1 MDLNGNRIT
10 KRGIELLQDPT
21 LNKSTAFTEE
31 ERQARGLVGLIPD
44 VIETEE
50 TQINRVMQQLNDNS
64 SDLDRYIYLI
74 SLLDN
79 DETLFYK
86 VVMSDPAHFL
96 PVIYSPTIGEA
107 CLKFGHIFQRP
118 RGMYIS
124 IRRKGHVKEIL
135 RNWPEKDVRFICV
148 TDGERIL
155 GLGDLGANGMGI
167 PIGKLQLY
175 TACAAVP
182 PHVLLPVF
190 LDMGTN
196 NRDCIN
202 DPLYLGIRQTRP
214 PAEEIYEF
222 TDEFMSAVQEVF
234 PQCCIH
240 FEDWGGVDAINLLER
255 YRENYCCFND
265 DIQGTSGVILAGI
278 INALKI
284 AGSRLKDQ
292 RILFLGAGS
301 AAIGIA
307 DLIVSAMMQDGLT
320 KEEAVSRIW
329 LFDTKGLVE
338 SSRSKVKSFQ
348 KPYAHTHTPTRDFAE
363 AIGSV
368 KPTAIIGVST
378 TGKAFNRRVIET
390 MATINDRPII
400 FALSNPTDH
409 AECTPD
415 EAYEWS
421 RGRAIYAAGI
431 QFPPV
436 EYNGK
441 KFVPSQANN
450 MYVYPAIGMAVY
462 ATQAKRI
469 TDDMFIAAA
478 HAVAE
483 QVTQAELDSGKIYPH
498 QSNILETELYTAT
511 KVAEVIFD
519 KSLAGV
525 DRPENIRA
533 FIESHAYKPEY
544 KSLM

>member
-1 MDLNGNRIT
+1 MALQRSYTT
-10 KRGIELLQDPT
+10 KRGVELLQDPS

-31 ERQARGLVGLIPD
+31 ERQARGLIGLIPD

-50 TQINRVMQQLNDNS
+50 TQIQRVMQQLDHNS

-86 VVMSDPAHFL
+86 VVMSDPARFL

-124 IRRKGHVKEIL
+124 IKRKGRVKEIL

-148 TDGERIL
+148 TDGGRVL

-175 TACAAVP
+175 TACAAVSP
-182 PHVLLPVF
+182 CVLLPVF
-190 LDMGTN
+190 LDTGTN
-196 NRDCIN
+196 NKSCYD
-202 DPLYLGIRQTRP
+202 DPFYLGIRQPRP
-214 PAEEIYEF
+214 STEDLYEF
-222 TDEFMSAVQEVF
+222 TDEFVEAVKEIF
-234 PQCCIH
+234 PLCCIH
-240 FEDWGGVDAINLLER
+240 FEDWAGTDAINLLAR
-255 YRENYCCFND
+255 YRDHVCCFND
-265 DIQGTSGVILAGI
+265 DIQGTAGVILAGV

-284 AGSRLKDQ
+284 AGSRLRDQ

-307 DLIVSAMMQDGLT
+307 DLLVSAMMMDGLS
-320 KEEAVSRIW
+320 KDEARSRIW

-338 SSRSKVKSFQ
+338 SSRTGVKSFQ
-348 KPYAHTHTPTRDFAE
+348 KPYVHDHPPVKDFAD
-363 AIGSV
+363 AIESIR
-368 KPTAIIGVST
+368 PTAIIGVST

-390 MATINDRPII
+390 MAKINERPII

-409 AECTPD
+409 AECTPE
-415 EAYEWS
+415 EAYCWS
-421 RGRAIYAAGI
+421 DGRAIFAAGV

-436 EYNGK
+436 NYNGRT
-441 KFVPSQANN
+441 FMPGQANN
-450 MYVYPAIGMAVY
+450 MYVYPAVGMAVY

-469 TDDMFIAAA
+469 TDEMFVAAA
-478 HAVAE
+478 YAVAE
-483 QVTQAELDSGKIYPH
+483 QVTDEELSSGKLYPH
-498 QSNILETELYTAT
+498 QSNILKTELYTAT
-511 KVAEVIFD
+511 KVAEVIFG
-519 KSLAGV
+519 SGLAGV
-525 DRPENIRA
+525 ERPDDIRA
-533 FIESHAYKPEY
+533 FIESHAYRPEY
-544 KSLM
+544 KHLI